1 MRAGLTLPE
10 MALCLAVA
18 GLTLGIALP
27 RVGALRDSLQVER
40 AAQEIAAALRRARTT
55 AVLQSRLIEL
65 SVGPD
70 VLAMRLEDSA
80 GNLWA
85 GPGPTVAGVAFGGP
99 ERTLTF
105 SPVGI
110 TTGLSNASF
119 RLSRG
124 GASRTVVVSRLGR
137 VRILRTGRAPSP

>member
-1 MRAGLTLPE
+1 MRSAFTLPE

-27 RVGALRDSLQVER
+27 RLGALRDSLQVER
-40 AAQEIAAALRRARTT
+40 AAREIAGALRRARIT
-55 AVLQSRLIEL
+55 AILQSRLIEL

-70 VLAMRLEDSA
+70 ALAVRLEDSA
-80 GNLWA
+80 TTLWA
-85 GPGPTVAGVAFGGP
+85 GPGPATAGVTFGGP
-99 ERTLTF
+99 ARTLTF

-110 TTGLSNASF
+110 TTGVSNASF

-124 GASRTVVVSRLGR
+124 GAARTVVVSRLGR
-137 VRILRTGRAPSP
+137 VRILRSGNPP